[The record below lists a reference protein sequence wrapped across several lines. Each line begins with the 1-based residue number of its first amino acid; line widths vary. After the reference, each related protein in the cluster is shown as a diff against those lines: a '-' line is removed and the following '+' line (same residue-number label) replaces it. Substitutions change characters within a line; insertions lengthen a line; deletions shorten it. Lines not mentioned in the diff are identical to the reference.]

1 MLFNSAQF
9 LFGFLP
15 VAFLVFFLLGLYSS
29 RKLALGWLAI
39 ASLAFYS
46 WDDPFRLLP
55 IILSSITFN
64 FIIGRILVR
73 GPNRGA
79 LAIGLF
85 GNLLLLGYFKYAG
98 FLAEIVTT
106 GSGIVVQNPNVVLPI
121 GISFFT
127 CARDGQ
133 WSWIGPYVAERS
145 RRFAFLTNERHG
157 GAQNSS
163 ARARDSV
170 NSGRY
175 CRTAFLNKTCC

>member
-39 ASLAFYS
+39 ASLAFYR

-106 GSGIVVQNPNVVLPI
+106 GSVAECAPCPSASMLTRSKCPDALACGSRGCGQSKEVFHEFCRSDQFMLPI
-121 GISFFT
+121 EQFVRSISTGIFS
-127 CARDGQ
+127 
-133 WSWIGPYVAERS
+133 
-145 RRFAFLTNERHG
+145 
-157 GAQNSS
+157 
-163 ARARDSV
+163 
-170 NSGRY
+170 
-175 CRTAFLNKTCC
+175 